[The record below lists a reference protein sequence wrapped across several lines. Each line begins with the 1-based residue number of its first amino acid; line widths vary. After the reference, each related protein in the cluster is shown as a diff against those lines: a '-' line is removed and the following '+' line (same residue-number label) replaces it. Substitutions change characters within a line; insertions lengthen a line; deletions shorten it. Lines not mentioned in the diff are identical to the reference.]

1 MNARYQPY
9 VMGVLLSTCFFL
21 SFGCGSKYVTP
32 GPGANMLAMAET
44 EGIKINSNDGLIDDY
59 TIKDSFK
66 RVPLAKFPTHLA
78 IVRIQAEGYRSYTTT
93 GYGTGLFTVITG
105 HDIETDA
112 DFERIANMAMVK
124 AAAPLNRMVIP
135 PVINNATDL
144 RRAAAAV
151 QADMLLAYTID
162 TQFNVKDHDIGPL
175 GVITLGFLPNQEA
188 HVTSTASA
196 IIFDVRTGYV
206 FGLAEATARE
216 TQMASIWSSAEAV
229 DQSRV
234 RADTK
239 AFQNL
244 LGELEKAWKGILETH
259 ANNPVVQ

>member
-1 MNARYQPY
+1 MKIDRQSCA
-9 VMGVLLSTCFFL
+9 VGVLLVACIL
-21 SFGCGSKYVTP
+21 LGFGCANYVTP

-44 EGIKINSNDGLIDDY
+44 EGIQINSKDTLIDDY

-66 RVPLAKFPTHLA
+66 RVPLAKFPAHIA
-78 IVRIQAEGYRSYTTT
+78 IVRIQAGGYRSYTST
-93 GYGTGLFTVITG
+93 GYGTGRFSVLTG

-112 DFERIANMAMVK
+112 DFERISNMAMVA

-135 PVINNATDL
+135 PVIDSVTEL
-144 RRAAAAV
+144 RRAAAVV

-206 FGLAEATARE
+206 FGLAETTARE

-234 RADTK
+234 KAETK

-244 LGELEKAWKGILETH
+244 LGELEKTWKGILETH
-259 ANNPVVQ
+259 VNNPTVK